1 MPVYKENKRR
11 KGFTLIELLIVI
23 FIVGIVYGLGFSKI
37 EINKSEA
44 KALTPLNL
52 KSVLLKSGLFNKK
65 ATLLCI
71 NNCKSCFLRKNLGEE
86 YQDYESGI
94 DLQNI
99 KAYTID
105 KSDTLVRLR
114 YERYKDE
121 PICLKIDFYPNGSS
135 TQLILK
141 DQKGSYFLPS
151 YFEEPQKF
159 ESVEDAKDYWLEH
172 SKLVSDNGEFY

>member
-1 MPVYKENKRR
+1 MFYTKANKRR

-23 FIVGIVYGLGFSKI
+23 LIVGIVYALGFSKI
-37 EINKSEA
+37 EIDKVEP

-52 KSVLLKSGLFNKK
+52 KSVLLNSRLFNTQ
-65 ATLLCI
+65 ATFLCI
-71 NNCKSCFLRKNLGEE
+71 NHCKSCLLRKSINEE

-94 DLQNI
+94 NLQDI
-99 KAYTID
+99 KAYTLD
-105 KSDTLVRLR
+105 NSDSLVRIQ

-135 TQLILK
+135 TQLILENE
-141 DQKGSYFLPS
+141 QGTYFLPS

-159 ESVEDAKDYWLEH
+159 DSVEDAKDYWL
-172 SKLVSDNGEFY
+172 DNTKIATDSGDFY